1 MIMKA
6 LTQVFTACLFTLCA
20 AFSPMLLAAD
30 RGEQKQVFGDYE
42 VHYIGLNSSFLPPE
56 AAEAYGITRSRALG
70 YISVSIL
77 HNEDG
82 SDMPVAVSG
91 NVTGKIRN
99 LVGQSRELEFQEI
112 KETNAVYYITTF
124 RFDDED
130 MYNIDLKVTPEGQSR
145 TFDVKFSQRF
155 YEE

>member
-1 MIMKA
+1 MKA

-20 AFSPMLLAAD
+20 AFSPLLLAAD

-56 AAEAYGITRSRALG
+56 AAEAYGITRSRALC

-82 SDMPVAVSG
+82 SDVPVAVSG
-91 NVTGKIRN
+91 TVTGTIRN
-99 LVGQSRELEFQEI
+99 LIGQSRELEFQEI

-130 MYNIDLKVTPEGQSR
+130 MYNVNLKATPEGQSR

>member
-1 MIMKA
+1 MKA

-20 AFSPMLLAAD
+20 AFSPLLLAAD

-42 VHYIGLNSSFLPPE
+42 IHYIGLNSSFLPPE

-77 HNEDG
+77 HNEEG
-82 SDMPVAVSG
+82 SDVPAAVSG
-91 NVTGKIRN
+91 KVTGTIRN
-99 LVGQSRELEFQEI
+99 LLGQSRELEFQEI

-130 MYNIDLKVTPEGQSR
+130 MYNVNLKATPEGQSR